1 VSTTSV
7 PGAHKAESATAAI
20 GVHERGHAA
29 LTKATLGL
37 VESVVI
43 FNRMDETG
51 ALEPQ
56 HFEAL

>member
-1 VSTTSV
+1 
-7 PGAHKAESATAAI
+7 
-20 GVHERGHAA
+20 VHERGHAA